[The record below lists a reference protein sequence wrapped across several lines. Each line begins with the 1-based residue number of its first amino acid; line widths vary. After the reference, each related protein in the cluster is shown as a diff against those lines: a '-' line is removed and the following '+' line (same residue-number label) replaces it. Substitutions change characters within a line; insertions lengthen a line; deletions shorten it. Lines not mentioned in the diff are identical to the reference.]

1 MKKKW
6 IVFLLVCVPLCLH
19 AQEPTMASFFKQMPD
34 SLMPYLSKNNRL
46 DMVDFMEAN
55 MKAEVTNLLEG
66 KSCMTALTSDSL
78 SIRMNDVLQVNM
90 RLLPPH
96 AAADSSK
103 QMIRMRR
110 IYTIK
115 ENQTMSIV
123 NVYDTAWKLLHSYVE
138 QSALLEREESLFPA
152 DYR

>member
-6 IVFLLVCVPLCLH
+6 IAFLLVCAPLCIH
-19 AQEPTMASFFKQMPD
+19 AQELTMSSLFKEMPD

-78 SIRMNDVLQVNM
+78 SIRMNDVLQVEI
-90 RLLPPH
+90 RLFPSDEV
-96 AAADSSK
+96 ADSSK
-103 QMIRMRR
+103 QMIRVRR
-110 IYTIK
+110 IYTINK
-115 ENQTMSIV
+115 NQTASIV
-123 NVYDTAWKLLHSYVE
+123 DVYDAAWQLLRSYVE
-138 QSALLEREESLFPA
+138 QSALLKREESLFPT

>member
-1 MKKKW
+1 MSS
-6 IVFLLVCVPLCLH
+6 L
-19 AQEPTMASFFKQMPD
+19 FKEMPD

-78 SIRMNDVLQVNM
+78 SIRMNDVLQVEI
-90 RLLPPH
+90 RLFPSDEV
-96 AAADSSK
+96 ADSSK
-103 QMIRMRR
+103 QMIRVRR
-110 IYTIK
+110 IYTINK
-115 ENQTMSIV
+115 NQTASIV
-123 NVYDTAWKLLHSYVE
+123 DVYDAAWQLLRSYVE
-138 QSALLEREESLFPA
+138 QSALLKREESLFPT

>member
-1 MKKKW
+1 MSS
-6 IVFLLVCVPLCLH
+6 L
-19 AQEPTMASFFKQMPD
+19 FKEMPD

-78 SIRMNDVLQVNM
+78 SIRMNDVLQVEI
-90 RLLPPH
+90 RLFPSDEV
-96 AAADSSK
+96 ADSSK
-103 QMIRMRR
+103 QMIRVRR
-110 IYTIK
+110 IYTINK
-115 ENQTMSIV
+115 NQTASIV
-123 NVYDTAWKLLHSYVE
+123 DIYDAAWQLLRSYVE
-138 QSALLEREESLFPA
+138 QSALLKREESLFPT

>member
-96 AAADSSK
+96 APADSSK

>member
-103 QMIRMRR
+103 QMIRVRR